1 MINRQHQGLASDN
14 ACSRMH
20 EPAILRPYI
29 LAERIGTAEAAR
41 RAGRSERTI
50 REWCCLH
57 RIGRRIGGRWAVSAV
72 ALDMLLN
79 GDNSSLDAY
88 LAGNRTL
95 PAVVT
100 YFERCGVPLT

>member
-1 MINRQHQGLASDN
+1 MPFDSLK
-14 ACSRMH
+14 
-20 EPAILRPYI
+20 PPV

-79 GDNSSLDAY
+79 GDIQSLDAY
-88 LAGNRTL
+88 LAGNRKL
-95 PAVVT
+95 PAVVAEVQQIRA
-100 YFERCGVPLT
+100 ERARPSPLIAVVSSLQS